1 MSSSIK
7 KLALGIAI
15 LLACLFVAN
24 FSFAN
29 QEMQK
34 ATNAVRDT
42 VQNAENVIENTGK
55 GASNIVKE
63 GTNMTRDGAQNVV
76 NGMGAGL
83 NTMTDHS
90 GNGANYS
97 ATRTSTG
104 NGSTAGM
111 NNNVWVWLI
120 VATLALGIIGA
131 IWYFDK

>member
-1 MSSSIK
+1 
-7 KLALGIAI
+7 
-15 LLACLFVAN
+15 
-24 FSFAN
+24 
-29 QEMQK
+29 
-34 ATNAVRDT
+34 
-42 VQNAENVIENTGK
+42 
-55 GASNIVKE
+55 
-63 GTNMTRDGAQNVV
+63 MTRDGAQNVV

-131 IWYFDK
+131 IWYFAMRSNNNNNHHE